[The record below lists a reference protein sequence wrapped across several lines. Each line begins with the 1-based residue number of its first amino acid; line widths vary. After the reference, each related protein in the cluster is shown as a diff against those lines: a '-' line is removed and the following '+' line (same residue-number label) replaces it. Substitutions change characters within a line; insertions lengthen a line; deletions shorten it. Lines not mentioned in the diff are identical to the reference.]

1 VKSAMHAWPKKVLT
15 ITAMAA
21 GIITAAS
28 TLNPPARASGALN
41 NISVTVT
48 TGMCPKGG
56 SVHKVNVTI
65 TTPGTAGSNSG
76 DTVGG
81 LLAFYGSDQ
90 VQGSNFCQTTWWGAG
105 YYWYWSVYRWFSF
118 SGQHTYV

>member
-1 VKSAMHAWPKKVLT
+1 MV
-15 ITAMAA
+15 MAV
-21 GIITAAS
+21 GIITTISMHGPQA
-28 TLNPPARASGALN
+28 NASGALT

-48 TGMCPKGG
+48 TDMCPKGG

-65 TTPGTAGSNSG
+65 TTPGTEGSTSG

-81 LLAFYGSDQ
+81 LSAFYGSDL
-90 VQGSNFCQTTWWGAG
+90 VQGTNFCQTSWWGAG
-105 YYWYWSVYRWFSF
+105 YYWYWSVNRWFSF